1 MIKNNIF
8 FPSTSEKDLGKIKL
22 KNKYFYWVFS
32 FMFIFF
38 LSLFGFL
45 IWSIRTQ
52 EQNKIILRE
61 NDKSLV
67 QKSATQEEKKQA
79 SVVKE
84 IQQLLAL
91 DKEKVF
97 IDARHLFQENRSSL
111 EIYFLALIQNLNKEA
126 SQKAKLHLPSSVASS
141 PKNIRFPYKY
151 TVTGRADTSFEQL
164 SQIFY
169 GNTEDAFYLSSE
181 NGDSLF
187 RSLKKGDEIVLPPP
201 NLYPSL
207 SLYESYMD
215 IPHFSHKA
223 DEIID
228 ATGAIHGTP
237 EEIEFFVRVVVAES
251 SPSWDYQGFRMIA
264 ESITN
269 RVRLTGHSLWEIL
282 TAYKQYDVVS
292 GYQYLQ
298 VKVSSLQRQAAMD
311 ALKQQNN
318 QFLPKDVIF
327 FATREAVERTP
338 WFQRQKLYLDFHGV
352 LFFSPAT
359 EEDSKNILEEAP
371 SESIPEESLSE
382 SSPEESSSES
392 TEASEESTSS

>member
-1 MIKNNIF
+1 MCF
-8 FPSTSEKDLGKIKL
+8 F
-22 KNKYFYWVFS
+22 FV
-32 FMFIFF
+32 
-38 LSLFGFL
+38 SLFIFL

-52 EQNKIILRE
+52 EQNKIFVRE

-67 QKSATQEEKKQA
+67 QKSATKEEKKQA
-79 SVVKE
+79 SIVKE

-97 IDARHLFQENRSSL
+97 IDAKHLFQENRSSL
-111 EIYFLALIQNLNKEA
+111 EIYFLALVQNLNKEA
-126 SQKAKLHLPSSVASS
+126 SLKSHLYLPTSVASS

-187 RSLKKGDEIVLPPP
+187 RILKKGEEITLPPP
-201 NLYPSL
+201 NIYPNL
-207 SLYESYMD
+207 RLYESYMD
-215 IPHFSHKA
+215 IPHLSHKE
-223 DEIID
+223 DEILD
-228 ATGAIHGTP
+228 ASGAIQGTP

-251 SPSWDYQGFRMIA
+251 SPTWNYQGFRMIA

-311 ALKQQNN
+311 ALKQQDN

-338 WFQRQKLYLDFHGV
+338 WFQRQKLYLDYDGV

-371 SESIPEESLSE
+371 SESLPEESLSE
-382 SSPEESSSES
+382 SQ
-392 TEASEESTSS
+392 TEESTPESSEASTEESTHP